1 MPHPMATATRKQRE
15 IQQREKLILETARRM
30 MLEKGY
36 IGLSMDRIAT
46 EIEYSKGTIYQH
58 FTCKEDLVAALAVQT
73 MAVRRTMFEAAATRT
88 GRSRERMTG
97 IGVADQLFSQIEPD
111 HARVEQLLKEVSIW
125 DKASAERRNAALS
138 YETSCMS
145 VVAGIV
151 RDAVAAGD
159 LDLKSASIEQLVF
172 GLWSLAWGARSI
184 MAASLAI
191 DKFGISEPEAALT
204 ANYQVLLDGYQWH
217 PLSTEWDYVATAE
230 RIRDEL
236 IQQRA

>member
-1 MPHPMATATRKQRE
+1 MATASRKQRE
-15 IQQREKLILETARRM
+15 IRQRELLILDTARRM
-30 MLEKGY
+30 LLEKGY
-36 IGLSMDRIAT
+36 IGLSMDRIAA

-73 MAVRRTMFEAAATRT
+73 MTVRRGMFEAAASISGRT
-88 GRSRERMTG
+88 RERMTAV
-97 IGVADQLFSQIEPD
+97 GVADQLFAEIEPD

-145 VVAGIV
+145 VVAGVV
-151 RDAVAAGD
+151 RDGVAAGD
-159 LDLKSASIEQLVF
+159 LAMSDGEIEQLVF

-191 DKFGISEPEAALT
+191 EKFGISEPEAALT
-204 ANYQVLLDGYQWH
+204 ANYQVLLDGYQWR

-236 IQQRA
+236 IRQRST